1 MTKRMN
7 NLFMTRYIFLIFIS
21 ITSLLYPQKKPVVEE
36 IINKVNIDSLMNN
49 LSELTGEKEISLSAG
64 NIKITSR
71 YRNNL
76 GNTYA
81 FQYLK
86 KKFDK
91 IGLQVYQQDFLN
103 DGQNIYAIQRG
114 IEKPNQFILI
124 CAHYDDMPLGDFAP
138 GADDNGSGT
147 VAVLEAA
154 RILSK
159 YQFNFSIIYA
169 LFDLEE
175 QGLLGSAY
183 FAQQARSHNDS
194 IIAVINMDMIS
205 WDSNNDFAAEVH
217 VQDVVNSI
225 HLAQVFHDTNKNYNI
240 GLKLFTNYPGSTAS
254 DHASFWRNG
263 YTAAML
269 IESFKDFNSY
279 YHQPGDDISKVNK
292 PFYEKMTKLALGVLS
307 EYAGTEKDTEVIRTT
322 PTAFYLFYNYP
333 NPFNLSTKIRYNI
346 SQETYTRLIVYDAL
360 GNEIAKLV
368 DGIQKPNYYEI
379 DFDERYTKNLSSGI
393 YFYSLQAGNYFA
405 VRKMILAK

>member
-1 MTKRMN
+1 MYKITFLTFVLITN
-7 NLFMTRYIFLIFIS
+7 FIFS
-21 ITSLLYPQKKPVVEE
+21 QKKP
-36 IINKVNIDSLMNN
+36 IIEDILSKVNIDTLINN
-49 LSELTGEKEISLSAG
+49 LSELTGEKEISFGAG

-71 YRNNL
+71 HRNSL
-76 GNTYA
+76 GNSYA
-81 FQYLK
+81 LQYLK
-86 KKFDK
+86 KKFEK
-91 IGLQVYQQDFLN
+91 MGLQVYQQEFLN

-114 IEKPNQFILI
+114 LQKPNQFVII
-124 CAHYDDMPLGDFAP
+124 CAHYDDMPFGDFAP

-159 YQFNFSIIYA
+159 HQFNFSIIYS

-183 FAQQARSHNDS
+183 YAQQSRLRNDS

-205 WDSNNDFAAEVH
+205 WDSNDDYAAEVH
-217 VQDVVNSI
+217 VQDVANSI

-263 YTAAML
+263 YSAVML
-269 IESFKDFNSY
+269 IESFKDFNFY

-292 PFYEKMTKLALGVLS
+292 TFFEKMTKLAIGVLS
-307 EYAGTEKDTEVIRTT
+307 EYAGTEKDTQVVQNY
-322 PTAFYLFYNYP
+322 PTAFYLHYNHP

-346 SQETYTRLIVYDAL
+346 SKETYTRLIVYDVL

-379 DFDERYTKNLSSGI
+379 NFDQRFTKNLSSGI
-393 YFYSLQAGNYFA
+393 YFYSLQAENYFA